1 MAIWRVSQYQQT
13 SQKGGFLGEE
23 DEGEKLEQARKF
35 PKTKTF
41 LRELKQFRK
50 NVHFEQDY
58 Y

>member
-1 MAIWRVSQYQQT
+1 M
-13 SQKGGFLGEE
+13 GEE
-23 DEGEKLEQARKF
+23 DEAEKLEQAAKF

-50 NVHFEQDY
+50 NVHFKQNY